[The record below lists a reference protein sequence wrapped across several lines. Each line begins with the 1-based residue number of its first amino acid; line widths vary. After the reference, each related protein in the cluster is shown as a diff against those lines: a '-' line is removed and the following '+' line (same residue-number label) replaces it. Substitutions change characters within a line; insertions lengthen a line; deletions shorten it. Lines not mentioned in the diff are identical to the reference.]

1 MSTRE
6 VPGAAFVA
14 PSRAH
19 DGSIMPNY
27 PTTITSDAGPH
38 GRGTYVHT
46 CYSPMWCA
54 HAGGIGDGCGGA
66 TTFTPTATPATTPAT
81 TPTDLLVLACEHYGI
96 GLSDA
101 MFNSC
106 LARVT
111 AGESARTVVGALTM
125 DETGVSL

>member
-1 MSTRE
+1 LSRPRALTMGASCQTTRRQ
-6 VPGAAFVA
+6 
-14 PSRAH
+14 SRATR
-19 DGSIMPNY
+19 D
-27 PTTITSDAGPH
+27 PTDAGP
-38 GRGTYVHT
+38 T
-46 CYSPMWCA
+46 CTPATRLCGA
-54 HAGGIGDGCGGA
+54 LTRGGIGDGCGGT